1 MTSLREIFFLT
12 VFGILLLPGFSNAQT
27 AASQKEQVAAEKQ
40 AVKKQANKTTEAIL
54 QSLAAETIKH
64 HILPRY
70 TVLHDHTVQLQKQMN
85 GFCASPSPL
94 GMKKVKQQFAKTV
107 LAFAAIEHIHFGP
120 IVEKYRLERLA
131 YWPDRKSRGVRAIK
145 RLLKAN
151 KPDSINAKRFAKKSV
166 AVQGLTALEYVL
178 YGAGHKALLLNN
190 EAGQFR
196 CQYAL
201 RIADNIEM
209 IMADVVAGW
218 QPDSQLVNS
227 LTKPKPGNKHY
238 RNRKEV
244 LLEFYHSITVG
255 LKTLHEARMLSL
267 TGGVDGKKTKP
278 KRAAFWRSGL
288 AIGVLRANL
297 EAIDHIVKISGFESV
312 LSRTPVDLQFHV
324 RKIFK
329 TLYGIYD
336 DWLNADM
343 TISKVLSDPSERAR
357 FLMLGKRTS
366 HLNVGFSR
374 YFAIAADLPLGFNA
388 SDGD

>member
-1 MTSLREIFFLT
+1 MTSFRELIFLA
-12 VFGILLLPGFSNAQT
+12 VFGMLLLPGHLNAQT
-27 AASQKEQVAAEKQ
+27 VTSPKADVAAEKL

-64 HILPRY
+64 HIVPRY
-70 TVLHDHTVQLQKQMN
+70 IVLHDNTVHLKKQI
-85 GFCASPSPL
+85 GEFCIAPSPL
-94 GMKKVKQQFAKTV
+94 GIKEVKQQFAKTV
-107 LAFAAIEHIHFGP
+107 LSFAAIEHIHFGP

-145 RLLKAN
+145 RLLKGK
-151 KPDSINAKRFAKKSV
+151 KPGSIEAKRFAKKSV

-178 YGAGHKALLLNN
+178 FGAGHKGLLEEN
-190 EAGQFR
+190 EAGKFR

-201 RIADNIEM
+201 RIADNIET
-209 IMADVVAGW
+209 IMTEVVKGW
-218 QPDSQLVNS
+218 QPASQLVIS
-227 LTKPKPGNKHY
+227 LTQPKPSNKHY

-255 LKTLHEARMLSL
+255 LKTLHEARMLPL

-297 EAIDHIVKISGFESV
+297 EAIDHIVKISGFERV

-336 DWLNADM
+336 DWLKADM
-343 TISKVLSDPSERAR
+343 KISKILSEPSERAR
-357 FLMLGKRTS
+357 FIMLGKRTS